1 MESEFSDKG
10 LQGLGT
16 HLYGS
21 RAFENSGT
29 EKQKNTVATAKGKTG
44 GGLRNGKEGGATYL
58 NPKETPT
65 TPTAKKDRRAGD
77 GVQRLEG

>member
-44 GGLRNGKEGGATYL
+44 GGLRCRSAVAKVGRGQRTSVI
-58 NPKETPT
+58 T
-65 TPTAKKDRRAGD
+65 TFTRESGQKNKTKHAIT
-77 GVQRLEG
+77 